1 MKLAK
6 GSVQKCTRKWEH
18 VFSGRHLACEPHTH
32 THTRK
37 QNEHMRLLTWRLGC
51 CCGRHCCGRC
61 GCRLCD
67 ADAVHKFRCFHLVN
81 KNYRIVEVGALATS
95 SAVLLALS
103 PMVALTICIPVA
115 VAVANTVTVH
125 IAVSVSVSVA
135 VSIALHIVV
144 FIDATVI
151 IVISAVSACI
161 VSAVQRHR
169 IGRIEIIVF
178 HRCWL

>member
-1 MKLAK
+1 MR
-6 GSVQKCTRKWEH
+6 VTHTCTRT
-18 VFSGRHLACEPHTH
+18 RTH
-32 THTRK
+32 TCIYEP
-37 QNEHMRLLTWRLGC
+37 NDHMRSLTWRLRC
-51 CCGRHCCGRC
+51 CCGCHCCGHC

-81 KNYRIVEVGALATS
+81 KNYRILEVSTLATI
-95 SAVLLALS
+95 AAILLTLS
-103 PMVALTICIPVA
+103 PMVALTIGISI
-115 VAVANTVTVH
+115 ANTVTVY
-125 IAVSVSVSVA
+125 IGIAIPVAVSVSVS
-135 VSIALHIVV
+135 IAV
-144 FIDATVI
+144 FIAATVI

>member
-1 MKLAK
+1 MVKLAK
-6 GSVQKCTRKWEH
+6 GSAQKCTRKRKAL
-18 VFSGRHLACEPHTH
+18 SLRATH
-32 THTRK
+32 THTCK
-37 QNEHMRLLTWRLGC
+37 QNEHMRLLTWWLGC

-135 VSIALHIVV
+135 VSIAVHIVV

>member
-1 MKLAK
+1 
-6 GSVQKCTRKWEH
+6 
-18 VFSGRHLACEPHTH
+18 
-32 THTRK
+32 
-37 QNEHMRLLTWRLGC
+37 MRSLTWRLCC
-51 CCGRHCCGRC
+51 CCGRHCCGHC

-81 KNYRIVEVGALATS
+81 KNDRILEVRSTLATIS
-95 SAVLLALS
+95 IAILLALS
-103 PMVALTICIPVA
+103 PMVTLAIGIPVA
-115 VAVANTVTVH
+115 NAVAIYIP
-125 IAVSVSVSVA
+125 IAV
-135 VSIALHIVV
+135 
-144 FIDATVI
+144 FIPAAASTVI